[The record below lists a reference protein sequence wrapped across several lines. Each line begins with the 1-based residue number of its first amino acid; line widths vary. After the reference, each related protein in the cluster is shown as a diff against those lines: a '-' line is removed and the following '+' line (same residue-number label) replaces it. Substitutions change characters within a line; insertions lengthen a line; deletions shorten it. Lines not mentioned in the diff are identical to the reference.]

1 MGFDNTVTVVGNVTR
16 DPELRFAQSGTAIAQ
31 FGLAWNRRRGDQ
43 EDEVSFFDVT
53 CFRQLAENVAESL
66 KKGARVVVYGTLQQ
80 RSWETAQGDRRS
92 KVEIL
97 ADDVAPSLTWATA
110 VVTKN
115 EYRGGG
121 ERGEGGRGGYR
132 GERGEGGRGGY
143 RGQRGGRSPDGARP
157 AGPEAPESRYGTT
170 AEGGTAASSTADDE
184 PF

>member
-16 DPELRFAQSGTAIAQ
+16 DPELRFAQSGMAIAQ
-31 FGLAWNRRRGDQ
+31 FGLAWNRRRQDQ

-80 RSWETAQGDRRS
+80 RSWENDQGDRRS

-97 ADDVAPSLTWATA
+97 ADDVAPSLKWATA
-110 VVTKN
+110 AVTKN
-115 EYRGGG
+115 ERPGGGDYRGD
-121 ERGEGGRGGYR
+121 GGRGGFRR
-132 GERGEGGRGGY
+132 GDSGPRQAPSRGDSY
-143 RGQRGGRSPDGARP
+143 AQS
-157 AGPEAPESRYGTT
+157 S
-170 AEGGTAASSTADDE
+170 SSTSDDE

>member
-16 DPELRFAQSGTAIAQ
+16 DPELRFAQSGMAIAQ
-31 FGLAWNRRRGDQ
+31 FGLAWNRRRQDQ

-80 RSWETAQGDRRS
+80 RSWENDQGDRRS

-97 ADDVAPSLTWATA
+97 ADDVAPSLKWATA
-110 VVTKN
+110 AVTKN
-115 EYRGGG
+115 ERSGGGDYRGD
-121 ERGEGGRGGYR
+121 GGRGGSYR
-132 GERGEGGRGGY
+132 GDSGPRQAPGRGS
-143 RGQRGGRSPDGARP
+143 SPQG
-157 AGPEAPESRYGTT
+157 
-170 AEGGTAASSTADDE
+170 SSTADDE